1 MTRRLCFLESSYEGS
16 ASAFEAYDAW
26 GDLSD
31 VLAGYEVERH
41 ALVKA
46 TAVRDVCALAAGPFD
61 VFVNFCDGALDEERA
76 GVEVV
81 HTLERLGVPFT
92 GPTSGFYEPSR
103 QAMKDACRAAGI
115 DAPRGALVC
124 DVGDLSAL
132 DGLPYPLLV
141 KHPSSYGSIGLSAD
155 SKVSTPEALAAQV
168 RHTVAR
174 FGGALV
180 EEFVAG
186 REFSVLVVE
195 GIGGDGPR
203 ALRAVE
209 VLFPAGDEFAHF
221 DLKWVR
227 PHDLAAEPV
236 LDEPLDARLRD
247 LSQRFFTAM
256 GGTGHARCD
265 LRMDAA
271 GRLFM
276 LEINPNCGVFLPA
289 ALADCADVALAHD
302 PMGRRGFFD
311 HLVRSAFNRC
321 AAVAP

>member
-1 MTRRLCFLESSYEGS
+1 MTPRLCFLESSYEG
-16 ASAFEAYDAW
+16 ASSDFEAYDTW

-46 TAVRDVCALAAGPFD
+46 TAARDVCALAARPFD
-61 VFVNFCDGALDEERA
+61 VFVNFCDGAGDEERA

-81 HTLERLGVPFT
+81 RELERLNVPFT
-92 GPTSGFYEPSR
+92 GPTSNFYEPSR

-115 DAPRGALVC
+115 DAPRGALVR
-124 DVGDLSAL
+124 DPDDLAAL
-132 DGLPYPLLV
+132 DALQYPLLV
-141 KHPSSYGSIGLSAD
+141 KHPSSYGSIGLSAA
-155 SKVSTPEALAAQV
+155 SKVSTPEALATQV
-168 RHTVAR
+168 RATVAR

-180 EEFVAG
+180 EEFIAG

-195 GIGGDGPR
+195 GVGGEGPR

-227 PHDLAAEPV
+227 PHDLDAQPVDDAA
-236 LDEPLDARLRD
+236 LDARLRD
-247 LSQRFFTAM
+247 LSRRFFTAM

-265 LRMDAA
+265 LRMDAT

-289 ALADCADVALAHD
+289 AVADCADVAMAND

-311 HLVRSAFNRC
+311 HLVRSAFNRR
-321 AAVAP
+321 AAP